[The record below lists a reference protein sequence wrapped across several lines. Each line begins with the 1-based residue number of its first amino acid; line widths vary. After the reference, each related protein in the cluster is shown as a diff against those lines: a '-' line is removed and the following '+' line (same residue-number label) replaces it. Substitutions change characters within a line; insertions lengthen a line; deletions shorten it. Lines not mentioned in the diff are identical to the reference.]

1 VKATFFLLG
10 VRSEANPAIVM
21 RIVNEGHAIGNHSY
35 NHANPAKLTEAQF
48 EKQFTHTQAILH
60 KIIGYEPKLIR
71 TPYGALQENQL
82 RWVAKNGMVA
92 VNWDID
98 SKDWKELNASQVLA
112 NILEHTH
119 RGAII
124 LQHSAGGDHQD
135 LSGTVKALP
144 ILIDQLKK
152 QGFQLVTVPELL
164 HLPSAK

>member
-1 VKATFFLLG
+1 
-10 VRSEANPAIVM
+10 
-21 RIVNEGHAIGNHSY
+21 
-35 NHANPAKLTEAQF
+35 
-48 EKQFTHTQAILH
+48 LH